1 MYNMKKLLFFCL
13 ISALALVS
21 CSKDEEVP
29 EVPVEE
35 PVRYYVKYEVT
46 FNTQHINAPRHINFT
61 NENGNQTIRLTNESK
76 TVIWDRTYG
85 PVDKNF
91 VASLDCNVGTY
102 QHSSNIYAKISM
114 SREKE
119 PFVLKAEGSGTKTVS
134 LWYKI
139 DF

>member
-1 MYNMKKLLFFCL
+1 MCNMKKLLFFGATL
-13 ISALALVS
+13 LLMFVS
-21 CSKDEEVP
+21 CSKDDDVP
-29 EVPVEE
+29 EVPVE

-61 NENGNQTIRLTNESK
+61 NENGSQTISLTNEAK

-91 VASLDCNVGTY
+91 VASLDCNVENY
-102 QHSSNIYAKISM
+102 QYSSNIHAKISI
-114 SREKE
+114 SRDQE
-119 PFVLKAEGSGTKTVS
+119 PFVLKAERSGTRSVT
-134 LWYKI
+134 LQYKI